1 MTGTRAT
8 ERDEEADLVG
18 RLQAGDDAAFEQVVR
33 DYGGRM
39 LAATRRIMWHEENA
53 REAAQD
59 AMLMAFKAIGDFKAD
74 ARLGTWLHRIAVNA
88 ALMKLRSMRRRP
100 EQSIEPLL
108 PQFAE
113 DGHRVGGESRW
124 SEQADVAAE
133 RAETRQMVR
142 DKIDELP
149 EDYRTV
155 LLLRDIEQLDT
166 QQTADLLDVSTSVVK
181 TRLHRARQALRA
193 LLDPHLSGASA

>member
-1 MTGTRAT
+1 DDEPALISRAQGGDGEAVSEILIRHRGRIQRLAHSIVRNPMDAEEVVQDVMMTIANKIDRF
-8 ERDEEADLVG
+8 R
-18 RLQAGDDAAFEQVVR
+18 GDAN
-33 DYGGRM
+33 
-39 LAATRRIMWHEENA
+39 LT
-53 REAAQD
+53 
-59 AMLMAFKAIGDFKAD
+59 
-74 ARLGTWLHRIAVNA
+74 TWIHRIAVNA

-166 QQTADLLDVSTSVVK
+166 QQTAELLDVSTSVVK